1 MGTEDIEK
9 AERLI
14 ENLKLDIERNTL
26 LESRIRKGLYGLLT
40 TLMVFFIINYGNQ
53 RVMQETVEK
62 QGEHIEVLRKNAITY
77 ETFILFNRTYELQL
91 EETQALLSG
100 DVDRV
105 LVIQAK
111 YRELRS
117 MIVEKKPMISRGGG
131 TTLGEGK
138 P

>member
-1 MGTEDIEK
+1 
-9 AERLI
+9 
-14 ENLKLDIERNTL
+14 
-26 LESRIRKGLYGLLT
+26 
-40 TLMVFFIINYGNQ
+40 
-53 RVMQETVEK
+53 MQETVEK
-62 QGEHIEVLRKNAITY
+62 QGEHIDILRKNAITY

-117 MIVEKKPMISRGGG
+117 MIVEKKPLISRGGG
-131 TTLGEGK
+131 TSGGEGA